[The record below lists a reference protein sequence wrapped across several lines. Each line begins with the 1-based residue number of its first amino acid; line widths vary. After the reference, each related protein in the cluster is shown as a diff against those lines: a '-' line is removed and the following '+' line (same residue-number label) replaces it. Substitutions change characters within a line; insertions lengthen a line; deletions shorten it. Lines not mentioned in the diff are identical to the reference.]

1 MPFDIYKSKCL
12 LSMKERNDFTMLT
25 FLIVCPAVFLAGL
38 IDAIGGGGGLI
49 SLPIYLLAGLPPHRA
64 IATNK
69 LSSSMGTSA
78 ATLRFAKMGHINYKI
93 ALSCSVTAILGSFL
107 GASLSVYTN
116 EKLIQLFILILLPFL
131 FVYLKKKKKD
141 FDSFAREISK
151 TTYIASILSAFV
163 IGIYDGFYGPGTGT
177 FFLCLTR
184 FAGLDVLTASGVTK
198 FINLVTNLT
207 ALVTFLYYGKVYLLL
222 GFVAGICSILG
233 NLIGSGMLTKNA
245 DKVLR
250 PAILGVIGIFFI
262 RTIVTF

>member
-1 MPFDIYKSKCL
+1 MFVKIR
-12 LSMKERNDFTMLT
+12 EENITMLT

-69 LSSSMGTSA
+69 LSSSMGTAA
-78 ATLRFAKMGHINYKI
+78 ATVRFAKMGHINFNI

-116 EKLIQLFILILLPFL
+116 ERIT
-131 FVYLKKKKKD
+131 KKD
-141 FDSFAREISK
+141 FDSFVLEISK
-151 TTYIASILSAFV
+151 STYIASILSAFV

-177 FFLCLTR
+177 FLLLCLTR

-207 ALVTFLYYGKVYLLL
+207 ALVTFLFYGKVYLLL
-222 GFVAGICSILG
+222 GFVAGLCSILG

-245 DKVLR
+245 DKVLK
-250 PAILGVIGIFFI
+250 PAILGVICIFFV
-262 RTIVTF
+262 RTITTF

>member
-1 MPFDIYKSKCL
+1 
-12 LSMKERNDFTMLT
+12 MLT

-69 LSSSMGTSA
+69 LSSSMGTSS
-78 ATLRFAKMGHINYKI
+78 ATIRFAKRGHINFKI
-93 ALSCSVTAILGSFL
+93 ALSCSITAILGSFL

-116 EKLIQLFILILLPFL
+116 ERIIQIFILILLPIL
-131 FVYLKKKKKD
+131 FVYLLFTKKD
-141 FDSFAREISK
+141 FDSFTRKISK

-163 IGIYDGFYGPGTGT
+163 IGVYDGFYGPGTGT
-177 FFLCLTR
+177 FLLLCLTR

-207 ALVTFLYYGKVYLLL
+207 ALVTFLFYGKVYLLL

-245 DKVLR
+245 DKVLK
-250 PAILGVIGIFFI
+250 PAILGVICIFFV
-262 RTIVTF
+262 RTVTSL

>member
-1 MPFDIYKSKCL
+1 
-12 LSMKERNDFTMLT
+12 MLT

-78 ATLRFAKMGHINYKI
+78 AT
-93 ALSCSVTAILGSFL
+93 
-107 GASLSVYTN
+107 
-116 EKLIQLFILILLPFL
+116 IQIFILILLPIL
-131 FVYLKKKKKD
+131 FVYLLFTKKD
-141 FDSFAREISK
+141 FDSFARKISK

-163 IGIYDGFYGPGTGT
+163 IGVYDGFYGPGTGT
-177 FFLCLTR
+177 FLLLCLTR

-207 ALVTFLYYGKVYLLL
+207 ALVTFLFYGKVYLLL

-245 DKVLR
+245 DKVLK
-250 PAILGVIGIFFI
+250 PAILGVICIFFV
-262 RTIVTF
+262 RTVTSL

>member
-1 MPFDIYKSKCL
+1 
-12 LSMKERNDFTMLT
+12 MLT
-25 FLIVCPAVFLAGL
+25 FLIVCPTVFLAGL

-78 ATLRFAKMGHINYKI
+78 ATIRFAKMGHINFKI
-93 ALSCSVTAILGSFL
+93 ALSCSITAILGSFL

-116 EKLIQLFILILLPFL
+116 ERIIQIFILILLPIL
-131 FVYLKKKKKD
+131 FVYLLFTKKD
-141 FDSFAREISK
+141 FDSFARKISK

-163 IGIYDGFYGPGTGT
+163 IGVYDGFYGPGTGT
-177 FFLCLTR
+177 FLLLCLTR

-207 ALVTFLYYGKVYLLL
+207 ALVTFLFYGKVYLLL

-245 DKVLR
+245 DKVLK
-250 PAILGVIGIFFI
+250 PAILGVICIFFV
-262 RTIVTF
+262 RTVTSL

>member
-1 MPFDIYKSKCL
+1 MFVKIR
-12 LSMKERNDFTMLT
+12 EENITMLT

-69 LSSSMGTSA
+69 LSSSMGTAA
-78 ATLRFAKMGHINYKI
+78 ATVRFAKMGHINFNI
-93 ALSCSVTAILGSFL
+93 ALSCSVTAILGSFW

-116 EKLIQLFILILLPFL
+116 ERIIQIFILVLLPIL
-131 FVYLKKKKKD
+131 FVYLLFTKKD
-141 FDSFAREISK
+141 FDSFV
-151 TTYIASILSAFV
+151 L
-163 IGIYDGFYGPGTGT
+163 GT
-177 FFLCLTR
+177 FLLLCLTR

-207 ALVTFLYYGKVYLLL
+207 ALVTFLFYGKVYLLL
-222 GFVAGICSILG
+222 GFVAGLCSILG

-245 DKVLR
+245 DKVLK
-250 PAILGVIGIFFI
+250 PAILGVICIFFV
-262 RTIVTF
+262 RTITTF

>member
-1 MPFDIYKSKCL
+1 MFVKIR
-12 LSMKERNDFTMLT
+12 EENITMLT

-69 LSSSMGTSA
+69 LSSSMGTAA
-78 ATLRFAKMGHINYKI
+78 ATVRFAKMGHINFNI

-116 EKLIQLFILILLPFL
+116 ERIIQIFILVLLPIL
-131 FVYLKKKKKD
+131 FVYLLFTKKD
-141 FDSFAREISK
+141 FDSFVLEISK
-151 TTYIASILSAFV
+151 STYIASILSAFV

-177 FFLCLTR
+177 FLLLCLTR

-207 ALVTFLYYGKVYLLL
+207 ALVTFLFYGKVYLLL
-222 GFVAGICSILG
+222 GFVAGLCSILG
-233 NLIGSGMLTKNA
+233 NLIGSGMLTKHA
-245 DKVLR
+245 DKVFK
-250 PAILGVIGIFFI
+250 PAILGVICIFFV
-262 RTIVTF
+262 RTITTF